1 MKMRPG
7 TQTGFLLCGKEW
19 TEGEALD
26 VRSPWD
32 QGLVGRVTIATRA
45 DARQAVHHAVASLR
59 RLRALPRW
67 KRREILEGVASTL
80 IEQKERFA
88 QLMVAEAGKPLR
100 LARAE
105 VDRAVLTFK
114 TAAEVIS
121 QLGGETIPLDVTEGN
136 EGRWGLVQR
145 FPIGPVLAIT
155 PFNFPLNLVA
165 HKVAP
170 ALAAACPVILKP
182 SSQTPFTA
190 LALGEVI
197 LKAGW
202 PSEALAVLPLSNADT
217 AWLAE
222 KEDSIKLLS
231 FTGSANVGW
240 ELKAHSGRKRVLMEL
255 GGNAALI
262 VCADWPDLDEAAVR
276 TARAAFS
283 YAGQSCI
290 SVQRVFVE
298 RAVYQTFLW
307 KVVEAAAKLASGD
320 PSAEA
325 TEVGP
330 LITPSDAERVD
341 SWIKEAVKDGA
352 KLVAGGERHDSVVTP
367 AILTGTKPG
376 MKVRDEEVFGPV
388 VVIEHFDDFEE
399 ALAERQS
406 FQVRP
411 AGWPAHPR
419 CRQHPHCLSRTRS
432 RRIDRRR
439 HAQLAPG
446 PHALRRRQGLGFGT
460 RRDTLG
466 HRRDDR
472 AAHAGD
478 RWTIAWAQL
487 VGKSAAPRRREVS
500 RPPARFLLSLG
511 FCAAQR
517 LRCASAIRL
526 RASALNLRR
535 FFRFFGAF
543 AAFPVLRSVTLAATL
558 PVLASRERTCVRL
571 AISASISARIE
582 SIAITQA

>member
-67 KRREILEGVASTL
+67 KRREILEDVAAAL

-88 QLMVAEAGKPLR
+88 QLIVAEAGKPVR
-100 LARAE
+100 LARVE

-121 QLGGETIPLDVTEGN
+121 QLGGESIPLDVMEGN

-145 FPIGPVLAIT
+145 FPMGPVLAIT

-170 ALAAACPVILKP
+170 AMAAGCPVILKP
-182 SSQTPFTA
+182 ASQTPFTA

-202 PSEALAVLPLSNADT
+202 PGEALAVLPLSNADA

-222 KEDSIKLLS
+222 KEDSIKLVS
-231 FTGSANVGW
+231 FTGSAKVGW
-240 ELKAHSGRKRVLMEL
+240 ELKAHSGRKRVLLEL

-276 TARAAFS
+276 TAHAAFS
-283 YAGQSCI
+283 NAGQSCI

-298 RAVYQTFLW
+298 RGVYQTFLW
-307 KVVEAAAKLASGD
+307 KVVEAAGKLAVGD
-320 PSAEA
+320 PTAEA

-330 LITPSDAERVD
+330 LIRPCDAERVD
-341 SWIKEAVKDGA
+341 SWIKEAVKAGA
-352 KLVAGGERHDSVVTP
+352 KLVAGGERRGSVVTP
-367 AILTGTKPG
+367 AILTATTPG

-388 VVIEHFDDFEE
+388 VVIEPFDDFEE
-399 ALAERQS
+399 ALADANHSRFGLQ
-406 FQVRP
+406 
-411 AGWPAHPR
+411 AG
-419 CRQHPHCLSRTRS
+419 LLTRDAG
-432 RRIDRRR
+432 RILTAYRE
-439 HAQLAPG
+439 LEVG
-446 PHALRRRQGLGFGT
+446 ALIVGDTPSWRLDPMPFGGVKDSGLG
-460 RRDTLG
+460 
-466 HRRDDR
+466 
-472 AAHAGD
+472 
-478 RWTIAWAQL
+478 
-487 VGKSAAPRRREVS
+487 REGI
-500 RPPARFLLSLG
+500 R
-511 FCAAQR
+511 
-517 LRCASAIRL
+517 SAIEEMTEPRML
-526 RASALNLRR
+526 
-535 FFRFFGAF
+535 
-543 AAFPVLRSVTLAATL
+543 VMATL
-558 PVLASRERTCVRL
+558 S
-571 AISASISARIE
+571 
-582 SIAITQA
+582 